1 MTRLPQERTE
11 LMAAELV
18 TIYWRDIPA
27 QVTAQKGR
35 TREKAL
41 LDARFQHA
49 IDRAA
54 MAAGMDDTDSYI
66 AQWRRE
72 STPLSDDMATAVA
85 DEIARIDAAYDRKRL
100 EHLVQ
105 AGGIES

>member
-1 MTRLPQERTE
+1 
-11 LMAAELV
+11 MAAQLV

-27 QVTAQKGR
+27 QVPAQQGR
-35 TREKAL
+35 NREKAL

-54 MAAGMDDTDSYI
+54 MVAGMNDTDSYV

-72 STPLSDDMATAVA
+72 TAECLADMAPAVA
-85 DEIARIDAAYDRKRL
+85 VEAARL
-100 EHLVQ
+100 EEAYPNDRLERLVRS
-105 AGGIES
+105 GGAEKQEE